1 MKTFNILILVLFS
14 VMSSKAQNISDMV
27 RWSSIDQVGTA
38 RTLGVGS
45 SFGSMGGDFS
55 VININPSGIAEYRVS
70 EFTFTPTMRNT
81 KTDAFFEKNPAE
93 TQFTK
98 GTKIGLDNI
107 GFVIARNPGSNWSS
121 SNFAFGYSRIADLQ
135 RNVELKGKVSGSI
148 TTYFAEQANGKSP
161 DDLDEFVSF
170 AAYNTGAI
178 FDFDENNDYET
189 DFADAA
195 TPVYRTQDISQK
207 GGINELTFGWAG
219 EYKHQ
224 LNLGFSVGVPF
235 ANFEEIKTYT
245 EDDPQ
250 DLIATFRS
258 LSYTEN
264 LNTSGVGF
272 NVKAGFTYK
281 LFNRLR
287 LAGAFHSPT
296 YYKFTDDYSTS
307 MEYSYVDGSPET
319 YSYESP
325 EGTFEYRMTTPW
337 RAVGSLG
344 TTYKIGDDIKG
355 FVNAD
360 VEYLDYT
367 NANYN
372 GTAYSSSSAEQQWT
386 SQVNRDIQ
394 RRLGQATNL
403 RLGTE
408 LAYKNL
414 RLRAGY
420 GWERTAFNAD
430 DFYNHKTSFGIGFRE
445 DNFFIDLGFRVA
457 KYEEGYNPY
466 VVLDSELDP
475 LSNISTTRSRGALTL
490 GFKF

>member
-1 MKTFNILILVLFS
+1 M
-14 VMSSKAQNISDMV
+14 
-27 RWSSIDQVGTA
+27 
-38 RTLGVGS
+38 
-45 SFGSMGGDFS
+45 
-55 VININPSGIAEYRVS
+55 
-70 EFTFTPTMRNT
+70 
-81 KTDAFFEKNPAE
+81 
-93 TQFTK
+93 
-98 GTKIGLDNI
+98 
-107 GFVIARNPGSNWSS
+107 
-121 SNFAFGYSRIADLQ
+121 
-135 RNVELKGKVSGSI
+135 
-148 TTYFAEQANGKSP
+148 
-161 DDLDEFVSF
+161 
-170 AAYNTGAI
+170 
-178 FDFDENNDYET
+178 
-189 DFADAA
+189 
-195 TPVYRTQDISQK
+195 
-207 GGINELTFGWAG
+207 
-219 EYKHQ
+219 
-224 LNLGFSVGVPF
+224 
-235 ANFEEIKTYT
+235 
-245 EDDPQ
+245 
-250 DLIATFRS
+250 IATFRS

-307 MEYSYVDGSPET
+307 MEYSYIDGSPET